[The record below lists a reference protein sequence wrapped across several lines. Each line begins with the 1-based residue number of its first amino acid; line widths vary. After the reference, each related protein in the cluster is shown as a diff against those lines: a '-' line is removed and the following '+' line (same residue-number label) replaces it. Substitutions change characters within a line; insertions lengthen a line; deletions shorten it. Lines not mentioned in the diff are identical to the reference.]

1 VSLSRFER
9 FVLRLPPALQ
19 AVALALQLLWEEW
32 ILLILFNLLW
42 LLAWLTIL
50 LGPPATFAVYHV
62 AHRTVEG
69 RKILFGDLLAGIR
82 RYFVLSW
89 LWMLAN
95 LFVVLV
101 LFYAYLFYAE
111 GTHLLAQIAQMIM
124 LVGLLV
130 WVALQF
136 YTVPSLMAQEEKSLR
151 LAWYMSWLMIWKEPG
166 YTLVLLLTT
175 TSLMALIL
183 LTQGLAFVLGGAS
196 LLALIGAQAIARHS
210 KSRRGAG

>member
-1 VSLSRFER
+1 MSLSRFER

-50 LGPPATFAVYHV
+50 LGPPTTFAVYHV

-69 RKILFGDLLAGIR
+69 RKILFGDFLTGIR

-95 LFVVLV
+95 LFVVPV

-124 LVGLLV
+124 IVGLLL
-130 WVALQF
+130 WAALQF
-136 YTVPSLMAQEEKSLR
+136 YTVPTLVVQEEKSLR

-183 LTQGLAFVLGGAS
+183 LTQGLAFVLGGVS

>member
-1 VSLSRFER
+1 VSTSRFER

-19 AVALALQLLWEEW
+19 TVALALQLLWEEW

-50 LGPPATFAVYHV
+50 LGPPTTFAVYHV
-62 AHRTVEG
+62 AYRTVEG

-95 LFVVLV
+95 LFVVPV
-101 LFYAYLFYAE
+101 LLYAYLFYAE

-124 LVGLLV
+124 IVGLLV
-130 WVALQF
+130 WAALQF
-136 YTVPSLMAQEEKSLR
+136 YTVPILVVQEEKSLR

-183 LTQGLAFVLGGAS
+183 LTQGVAFVLGGVS
-196 LLALIGAQAIARHS
+196 LVALIGCKGIARQLQS
-210 KSRRGAG
+210 GRGAS

>member
-19 AVALALQLLWEEW
+19 TVALALQLLWEEW

-124 LVGLLV
+124 LVGLLL
-130 WVALQF
+130 WIALQF
-136 YTVPSLMAQEEKSLR
+136 YTVPTLMAQEEKSLR
-151 LAWYMSWLMIWKEPG
+151 LAWYTSWLMIWRQPG

-183 LTQGLAFVLGGAS
+183 LTQGLAFVLGGVS